1 MELQLLI
8 AFFCSF
14 ACLTYVMFHLPDA
27 SKRHLCIKVNISKME
42 IADSARYCCF
52 TYLLTHIYFEKTF
65 KIYPTPDHVTSSR
78 ECILSESVAL
88 FMQTLSFTRL
98 NIPSLQSEY

>member
-1 MELQLLI
+1 MFLKIVILNISKEYMELQLLI

-27 SKRHLCIKVNISKME
+27 SKCHLCIKINISKME

-52 TYLLTHIYFEKTF
+52 TYLLTHIYFEKKRLKYTLLP
-65 KIYPTPDHVTSSR
+65 IMLQAV
-78 ECILSESVAL
+78 ESVSY
-88 FMQTLSFTRL
+88 QRV
-98 NIPSLQSEY
+98 

>member
-1 MELQLLI
+1 MSHI
-8 AFFCSF
+8 CNVSF
-14 ACLTYVMFHLPDA
+14 PDTC
-27 SKRHLCIKVNISKME
+27 KCHLCIKINIPRWK